1 MVTRKREL
9 YVEGGGDKNPSL
21 ASECRKAF
29 SKLFDQAGI
38 QQKPRVIVCGGRK
51 SAYDQFCD
59 ALAGDAEAWLLVD
72 AEELPTLGPSASP
85 WDHVK
90 SRVGDRWERPGNV
103 SDDQLHLMTV
113 CMETWLI
120 ADPAALKAVF
130 GPKLDA
136 SKLPALAQL
145 ETTAKQAINSALKA
159 ATKPTKAGAYSK
171 GSHSFKTL
179 AMVSP
184 GAIRTLSWGKRF
196 FDAMEAAK

>member
-9 YVEGGGDKNPSL
+9 YVEGGGDGNPSL

-29 SKLFDQAGI
+29 SKLFEQAGI
-38 QQKPRVIVCGGRK
+38 AQKPRVIACGGRK
-51 SAYDQFCD
+51 RAYDQFCD

-72 AEELPTLGPSASP
+72 AEELPALGPSPSP

-90 SRVGDRWERPGNV
+90 ARKDDGWERPGNA
-103 SDDQLHLMTV
+103 SDDQLHFMTA
-113 CMETWLI
+113 CMETWLL
-120 ADPAALKAVF
+120 ADHAALKAVF

-145 ETTAKQAINSALKA
+145 EATDKRAISSALKA

-179 AMVSP
+179 AKVSP
-184 GAIRTLSWGKRF
+184 GSLRALSWGKRF
-196 FDAMEAAK
+196 FDAMGATK

>member
-9 YVEGGGDKNPSL
+9 YVEGGGDRNPSL

-29 SKLFDQAGI
+29 SKLFEQAGI

-59 ALAGDAEAWLLVD
+59 ALAGDAEVWLLVD
-72 AEELPTLGPSASP
+72 AEELPTFGPSTSP

-90 SRVGDRWERPGNV
+90 SRKGDGWERPGNA

-130 GPKLDA
+130 GPKLDT

-145 ETTAKQAINSALKA
+145 ESTAKQSINSALKA

-179 AMVSP
+179 AKVSP
-184 GAIRTLSWGKRF
+184 RAVRRLSWGKRF
-196 FDAMEAAK
+196 LDAMGAAK

>member
-1 MVTRKREL
+1 MPQGL
-9 YVEGGGDKNPSL
+9 
-21 ASECRKAF
+21 
-29 SKLFDQAGI
+29 
-38 QQKPRVIVCGGRK
+38 QQKPRVIACGGRK

-59 ALAGDAEAWLLVD
+59 ALAGDAEVWLLVD
-72 AEELPTLGPSASP
+72 AEELPTLGPSTAP

-90 SRVGDRWERPGNV
+90 SRKSDGWERPGNAR
-103 SDDQLHLMTV
+103 DDQLHLMTV

-130 GPKLDA
+130 GPKLGA

-145 ETTAKQAINSALKA
+145 ETTAKQVINSALAA

-179 AMVSP
+179 AKVSP
-184 GAIRTLSWGKRF
+184 GAVRTLSWGKRF
-196 FDAMEAAK
+196 LDVMGAAK